1 LLKIIRG
8 RSNEEVTRTL
18 KSIFLAMKEN
28 EVILESVSDI
38 LWRDFPLPGLLERIQ
53 KKSTDGLLILF
64 NILLTCTYY
73 ISNINSNK
81 TTTD

>member
-1 LLKIIRG
+1 MLKIVRG
-8 RSNEEVTRTL
+8 RSNEEVAKTL
-18 KSIFLAMKEN
+18 KNIFLAMKES
-28 EVILESVSDI
+28 EIILEAVNDT
-38 LWRDFPLPGLLERIQ
+38 LWVDFPLPGLLQIVQE
-53 KKSTDGLLILF
+53 KSADGLLILF